1 VAEESIAL
9 EIRSGLG
16 KSHNRK
22 LREAGM
28 APGVVYGGGQDPVA
42 VAFDPRLLEKKI
54 KASHSGINT
63 LFDLEGDASVAN
75 RTVMVKEIQREPV
88 RRTVLHADFLEVDLS
103 VRVNVSVPIHLS
115 GDAPGV
121 VEGGVV
127 EHALR
132 DLELSCLPNAI
143 PDEVIADVSALELG
157 DSLHVFDITLPE
169 GVELV
174 SDEGLSVVSILVPR
188 AVEVEAAAP
197 EEGEEGAEGAEAA
210 DGDSGDSGDSEA
222 EAKGD

>member
-1 VAEESIAL
+1 MAEESIAL

-28 APGVVYGGGQDPVA
+28 APGVVYGGGKDPVS
-42 VAFDPRLLEKKI
+42 VAFDPLLLEKKI

-88 RRTVLHADFLEVDLS
+88 RRTVLHADFLEIDLAL
-103 VRVNVSVPIHLS
+103 RVQVSVPIHLL
-115 GDAPGV
+115 GDAPGL

-132 DLELSCLPNAI
+132 ELELSCLPGGI
-143 PDEVIADVSALELG
+143 PDDVTLDISGLELG
-157 DSLHVFDITLPE
+157 DSLHVSDITLPG
-169 GVELV
+169 GVELI
-174 SDEGLSVVSILVPR
+174 SDSALSVVSMLVPR
-188 AVEVEAAAP
+188 AVQAEEAAP
-197 EEGEEGAEGAEAA
+197 VEGEEAAEGEAA
-210 DGDSGDSGDSEA
+210 EEAAEGSEA
-222 EAKGD
+222 KED

>member
-1 VAEESIAL
+1 MAEESIAL

-28 APGVVYGGGQDPVA
+28 APGVVYGGGKEPVS
-42 VAFDPRLLEKKI
+42 VAFDPLLLEKKI

-88 RRTVLHADFLEVDLS
+88 RRTVLHADFLEIDLAL
-103 VRVNVSVPIHLS
+103 RVQVSVPIHLL
-115 GDAPGV
+115 GDAPGL

-132 DLELSCLPNAI
+132 ELELSCLPGGI
-143 PDEVIADVSALELG
+143 PDDVTLDISGLELG
-157 DSLHVFDITLPE
+157 DSLHVSDITLPG
-169 GVELV
+169 GVELI
-174 SDEGLSVVSILVPR
+174 SDSALSVVSMLVPR
-188 AVEVEAAAP
+188 AVQAEEAAP
-197 EEGEEGAEGAEAA
+197 VEGEEAAEGEAA
-210 DGDSGDSGDSEA
+210 EEAAEGSEA
-222 EAKGD
+222 KED